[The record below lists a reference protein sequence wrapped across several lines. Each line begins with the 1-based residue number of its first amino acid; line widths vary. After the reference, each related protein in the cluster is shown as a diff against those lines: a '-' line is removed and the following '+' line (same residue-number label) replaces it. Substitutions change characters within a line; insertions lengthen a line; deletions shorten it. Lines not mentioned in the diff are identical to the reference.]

1 MSSFNDLMRKETR
14 VFYSE
19 AHMLSLR
26 FALTAILAIVLSQSV
41 VAQDS
46 STTKAVLVTGASSGI
61 GLAITQYLAGHG
73 FYVYAGARK
82 DEDLKRLNTL
92 KNVSSVRLDVTKQAD
107 VDAAVQF
114 VSAQGRG
121 LFGVINNAG
130 VASLGDLTTTSDEDV
145 LWQYDINVMG
155 PLRVNRAFFPLLK
168 QSKGRTAIIGS
179 LSAFLAGPGGG
190 GYGMSKAAAE
200 IYTETLALELA
211 PVDVKVGII
220 DPGAFKSR
228 GREKVAMKMLTGKPD
243 LDQQLTAEQMKVFA
257 GVQADEAKKDDPTPV
272 AEQTFRFLTSDRPR
286 LHYMAANNDQ
296 VAHLIIRTLLD
307 RTLQLNAS
315 QTNYTLNRDQ
325 LVKMIDAALAQTK
338 ASKR

>member
-1 MSSFNDLMRKETR
+1 
-14 VFYSE
+14 
-19 AHMLSLR
+19 MLSLR
-26 FALTAILAIVLSQSV
+26 FAFTAVLAIVLSQSV

-114 VSAQGRG
+114 VTAQGRG

-211 PVDVKVGII
+211 RDDVKVGII

-296 VAHLIIRTLLD
+296 VARLIIRTLLD

-315 QTNYTLNRDQ
+315 QTNYTLSRDQ
-325 LVKMIDAALAQTK
+325 LVKMIDDALAQTK
-338 ASKR
+338 ANKR

>member
-1 MSSFNDLMRKETR
+1 M
-14 VFYSE
+14 
-19 AHMLSLR
+19 
-26 FALTAILAIVLSQSV
+26 
-41 VAQDS
+41 
-46 STTKAVLVTGASSGI
+46 
-61 GLAITQYLAGHG
+61 
-73 FYVYAGARK
+73 
-82 DEDLKRLNTL
+82 
-92 KNVSSVRLDVTKQAD
+92 KNVSSVRLDVTKQTD

-114 VSAQGRG
+114 VTAQGRG

-130 VASLGDLTTTSDEDV
+130 VASLGDLTKTSNQDV

-190 GYGMSKAAAE
+190 GYGMTKAAAE
-200 IYTETLALELA
+200 VYTETLALELA
-211 PVDVKVGII
+211 QEGVTVGII

-243 LDQQLTAEQMKVFA
+243 LDQQLTAEQMKVIA

-286 LHYMAANNDQ
+286 LHYMAANNEQ
-296 VAHLIIRTLLD
+296 VAHLVIRTLLD

-315 QTNYTLNRDQ
+315 QTDYTLSRAQ
-325 LVKMIDAALAQTK
+325 LVKMIDDALVQMK
-338 ASKR
+338 ADKK

>member
-1 MSSFNDLMRKETR
+1 MITLKFGI
-14 VFYSE
+14 
-19 AHMLSLR
+19 
-26 FALTAILAIVLSQSV
+26 TAVLAIVLSQSAG
-41 VAQDS
+41 AQDS
-46 STTKAVLVTGASSGI
+46 SKIRAVLVTGASSGI
-61 GLAITQYLAGHG
+61 GLAITQYLADHG

-82 DEDLKRLNTL
+82 DEDLKRLNTM

-114 VSAQGRG
+114 VTAQGRG

-130 VASLGDLTTTSDEDV
+130 VASLGDLTKTSDQDV

-155 PLRVNRAFFPLLK
+155 PLRVNRAFFPLLQ

-200 IYTETLALELA
+200 LYAETLALELA
-211 PVDVKVGII
+211 QNDVAVGII

-228 GREKVAMKMLTGKPD
+228 AREKVAMKMLTGKAD
-243 LDQQLTAEQMKVFA
+243 LDQPLTAEQKKVFA

-272 AEQTFRFLTSDRPR
+272 AEQTFRFLSSDRPR

-296 VAHLIIRTLLD
+296 VAHLVIRTMLD

-315 QTNYTLNRDQ
+315 QPAYTLNRDQ
-325 LVKMIDAALAQTK
+325 LVKMIDDAFAQMK
-338 ASKR
+338 ADKK

>member
-1 MSSFNDLMRKETR
+1 
-14 VFYSE
+14 
-19 AHMLSLR
+19 MLSLR
-26 FALTAILAIVLSQSV
+26 FAFTAVLAIVLSQSV

-114 VSAQGRG
+114 VTAQGRG
-121 LFGVINNAG
+121 LFGIINNAG

-200 IYTETLALELA
+200 IYSETLALELA
-211 PVDVKVGII
+211 RDDVKVAII

-272 AEQTFRFLTSDRPR
+272 AEQTFRFLTSDQPR
-286 LHYMAANNDQ
+286 LHYMAANNEQ
-296 VAHLIIRTLLD
+296 VAHLIIRTLFD

-315 QTNYTLNRDQ
+315 QTVYALSRDQ
-325 LVKMIDAALAQTK
+325 LVKMIDDVLVQSK
-338 ASKR
+338 ADKK

>member
-286 LHYMAANNDQ
+286 LHYMAANNEQ

>member
-1 MSSFNDLMRKETR
+1 LFT
-14 VFYSE
+14 
-19 AHMLSLR
+19 ASL
-26 FALTAILAIVLSQSV
+26 AILLFEPA

-46 STTKAVLVTGASSGI
+46 SKIKAVLVTGASSGI

-82 DEDLKRLNTL
+82 DEDLKRLNTM
-92 KNVSSVRLDVTKQAD
+92 KNVSSVRLDVTKQGD

-114 VSAQGRG
+114 VTTQGRG

-130 VASLGDLTTTSDEDV
+130 VAAVGELTKTSDQDV

-190 GYGMSKAAAE
+190 AYGMTKAAVE

-211 PVDVKVGII
+211 HDDVRVGII
-220 DPGAFKSR
+220 DPGAFKSL

-243 LDQQLTAEQMKVFA
+243 LDQHLTPEQMKVFA
-257 GVQADEAKKDDPTPV
+257 SVQAEEAKKDDPTPV

-286 LHYMAANNDQ
+286 LHYMAANSEQ
-296 VAHLIIRTLLD
+296 VAHLVIRTMLD
-307 RTLQLNAS
+307 RTLQLNES
-315 QTNYTLNRDQ
+315 QPAYVLNRSQ
-325 LVKMIDAALAQTK
+325 LVKMIDDALVQTK
-338 ASKR
+338 ANKK

>member
-1 MSSFNDLMRKETR
+1 MF
-14 VFYSE
+14 
-19 AHMLSLR
+19 SLR
-26 FALTAILAIVLSQSV
+26 FAFTAMLAILLSQAA
-41 VAQDS
+41 VAQDPAKI
-46 STTKAVLVTGASSGI
+46 KAVLVTGASSGI
-61 GLAITQYLAGHG
+61 GLAITQYLANHG

-82 DEDLKRLNTL
+82 DEDLKRLNTI

-114 VSAQGRG
+114 VTAQGRG

-130 VASLGDLTTTSDEDV
+130 VASLGDLTQTSDQDV

-211 PVDVKVGII
+211 QDVKVAII

-272 AEQTFRFLTSDRPR
+272 AEQTFRFLTSDQPR
-286 LHYMAANNDQ
+286 LHYMAANNEQ
-296 VAHLIIRTLLD
+296 VAHLIIRTLFD

-315 QTNYTLNRDQ
+315 QTVYALSRDQ
-325 LVKMIDAALAQTK
+325 LVKMIDDVLVQSK
-338 ASKR
+338 ADKK

>member
-1 MSSFNDLMRKETR
+1 MF
-14 VFYSE
+14 
-19 AHMLSLR
+19 SLR
-26 FALTAILAIVLSQSV
+26 FAFTAMLAMVLSQP
-41 VAQDS
+41 AETLDS
-46 STTKAVLVTGASSGI
+46 STIKAVLVTGASSGI
-61 GLAITQYLAGHG
+61 GLAITQHLASRG

-82 DEDLKRLNTL
+82 DEDLKRLNSM

-114 VSAQGRG
+114 VTAQGRG

-130 VASLGDLTTTSDEDV
+130 VASLGDLIKTSDQDV

-179 LSAFLAGPGGG
+179 LSAFLAGAGGG
-190 GYGMSKAAAE
+190 GYGMTKAAAE

-211 PVDVKVGII
+211 QEGVTVGII

-228 GREKVAMKMLTGKPD
+228 AREKVAMKMLTGKPD
-243 LDQQLTAEQMKVFA
+243 LDQQLTAEQMKVIA
-257 GVQADEAKKDDPTPV
+257 GVQADEGKKDDPTPV
-272 AEQTFRFLTSDRPR
+272 AEQTFRFLTTDRPR
-286 LHYMAANNDQ
+286 LHYMAANNEQ
-296 VAHLIIRTLLD
+296 VAHLVIRTLLD

-315 QTNYTLNRDQ
+315 QADYTLSRDQ
-325 LVKMIDAALAQTK
+325 LVKMIDDALVQTNADK
-338 ASKR
+338 K

>member
-1 MSSFNDLMRKETR
+1 MF
-14 VFYSE
+14 
-19 AHMLSLR
+19 SLR
-26 FALTAILAIVLSQSV
+26 FAFTAMLAILLSQAA
-41 VAQDS
+41 VAQDPAKI
-46 STTKAVLVTGASSGI
+46 KAVLVTGASSGI
-61 GLAITQYLAGHG
+61 GLAITQYLANHG

-82 DEDLKRLNTL
+82 DEDLKRLNTI

-114 VSAQGRG
+114 VAAQGRG

-130 VASLGDLTTTSDEDV
+130 VASLGDLTQTTDQDV

-155 PLRVNRAFFPLLK
+155 PLRVNRALFPLLK

-211 PVDVKVGII
+211 RDDVKVAII

-272 AEQTFRFLTSDRPR
+272 AEQTFRFLTSDQPR
-286 LHYMAANNDQ
+286 LHYMAANNEQ
-296 VAHLIIRTLLD
+296 VAHLIIRTLFD

-315 QTNYTLNRDQ
+315 QTVYALSRDQ
-325 LVKMIDAALAQTK
+325 LVKMIDDVLVQSK
-338 ASKR
+338 ADKK

>member
-1 MSSFNDLMRKETR
+1 MF
-14 VFYSE
+14 
-19 AHMLSLR
+19 SLR
-26 FALTAILAIVLSQSV
+26 FAFTAMLAILLSQPAL
-41 VAQDS
+41 AQES

-61 GLAITQYLAGHG
+61 GLAITQYLASRG

-82 DEDLKRLNTL
+82 DEDLKRLNTI
-92 KNVSSVRLDVTKQAD
+92 KNVSSLRLDVTKQAE

-114 VSAQGRG
+114 VTAQGRG
-121 LFGVINNAG
+121 LFGIINNAG
-130 VASLGDLTTTSDEDV
+130 VASLGDLTKTSDQDV

-200 IYTETLALELA
+200 LYTETLALEVA
-211 PVDVKVGII
+211 QDHVTVSII

-228 GREKVAMKMLTGKPD
+228 AREKVAMKMLTGKPD
-243 LDQQLTAEQMKVFA
+243 LDQKLTAEQMKVFA

-286 LHYMAANNDQ
+286 LHYMAANSEQ

-315 QTNYTLNRDQ
+315 QADYTLNREQ
-325 LVKMIDAALAQTK
+325 LIRMIDDALVQTK
-338 ASKR
+338 VDQR